1 MLNSLNGVTCK
12 ILLAMQNSQT
22 IWYNITTY
30 DILLTCFKT
39 AYVYV
44 WHTQN
49 KCCAKFLIPHMSSLT
64 KPCHL
69 IQLDTVTECSHLWKN
84 NPHSDWPAERPS
96 AVWLAKGGESQR
108 LGTRTKGWRDS
119 ISEVILSACFP
130 ASCFPAPHPAL
141 RFLFLSVSHL

>member
-1 MLNSLNGVTCK
+1 MWLVYYCLPCK
-12 ILLAMQNSQT
+12 TVKPYGIILLHMIFYSYVLRQLMSM
-22 IWYNITTY
+22 Y
-30 DILLTCFKT
+30 D
-39 AYVYV
+39 
-44 WHTQN
+44 TQN
-49 KCCAKFLIPHMSSLT
+49 KCCAFPCAKFLIPHMSSLT

-96 AVWLAKGGESQR
+96 AVWLARGGESQR